1 MKNKLLLTSALVGSL
16 AIAGSAIAETK
27 ISGSYEWSYSGS
39 TDDTTGNNGADSHDG
54 IGTETQL
61 NISNSGDLDNGLSY
75 KAGFSL
81 ETDTSVDGK
90 EGTYL
95 TIGNGSTSVTFGH
108 DKFQGLDG
116 TVTPKVSI
124 AADSLDPNPDNVI
137 AYVDQAGVDAIEDLG
152 LGLTQKL
159 GDIGTAAIWYARDPS
174 VGQASGNDGFAASG
188 ANSAMEYSFKGNMG
202 VDGLTVLAGKST
214 KEKSGS
220 DTEDTEGTNFGASY
234 NFGQFAVGATKID
247 NTAANGTDTDSKEYG
262 VTFAASDQLSVGAT
276 YIETEVEGTTNDEEI
291 VMLQIGYNM
300 GGVSTSLNYAQVE
313 DASGTAGADYDFFNI
328 RLKTSF

>member
-27 ISGSYEWSYSGS
+27 ISGSYEWSWSGQS
-39 TDDTTGNNGADSHDG
+39 DERSAQNGAASHDG

-61 NISNSGDLDNGLSY
+61 NISNSGDLDNGLQYS
-75 KAGFSL
+75 AGFSL
-81 ETDTSVDGK
+81 ETDTTVDGK

-124 AADSLDPNPDNVI
+124 AADSLDPNSSNVI

-152 LGLTQKL
+152 FGLTQKL
-159 GDIGTAAIWYARDPS
+159 GDVGTAAIWYARDAS
-174 VGQASGNDGFAASG
+174 VGQASGNDGYAASG
-188 ANSAMEYSFKGNMG
+188 DNSAIEYSFKGNMG

-214 KEKSGS
+214 NEKTAAE
-220 DTEDTEGTNFGASY
+220 TEDTEGTNIGASY

-247 NTAANGTDTDSKEYG
+247 NTDSAGLDTDSKEYG
-262 VTFAASDQLSVGAT
+262 VTFAANDQLSVGLM
-276 YIETEVEGTTNDEEI
+276 YIETDVEGQNSDEEI
-291 VMLQIGYNM
+291 QMLQIGYNM
-300 GGVSTSLNYAQVE
+300 GGVSTSLNYAMVE
-313 DASGTAGADYDFFNI
+313 DAGGVAGTDYDFINL